1 MAGSRGPAVLHP
13 LFGRLARS
21 PRLARALLRLELP
34 PLEPGEHYLDATTLG
49 LLRAARGHVA
59 PGSRVLDVGTGS
71 AAVLALWLWR
81 QLGCEVTAT
90 ELAPHVAARARESV
104 RLNRS
109 PVRVVEGD
117 LLAGLGG
124 PFDHV
129 LCNPPYVP
137 TAAGRARGLPE
148 RLRSQWDG
156 GADGTE
162 VLARFL
168 ESFEREAGNAT
179 ALLGVNRLH
188 VPRELALQRIGERAG
203 LELVE
208 RLDAAWLPSDVYV
221 LARRPHGDAGAPDP
235 GA

>member
-1 MAGSRGPAVLHP
+1 MLRP
-13 LFGRLARS
+13 LFGRLTRS
-21 PRLARALLRLELP
+21 PRLAGALLRLELP
-34 PLEPGEHYLDATTLG
+34 PLEPGEHYLDATTLA
-49 LLRAARGHVA
+49 LLRAARRHVA

-81 QLGCEVTAT
+81 RLGCEVTAT

-109 PVRVVEGD
+109 PVRVVAGD

-129 LCNPPYVP
+129 LFNPPYVP
-137 TAAGRARGLPE
+137 TATGRARGLPG
-148 RLRSQWDG
+148 RYRSQWDG

-168 ESFEREAGNAT
+168 EGFEREGGDAT

-188 VPRELALQRIGERAG
+188 VPRALVLERIGERAG

-208 RLDAAWLPSDVYV
+208 RIDAAWLPSDVYL
-221 LARRPHGDAGAPDP
+221 LARRKGPSASASSPE
-235 GA
+235 A

>member
-1 MAGSRGPAVLHP
+1 MLRT

-21 PRLARALLRLELP
+21 RALAGRLLGLELP
-34 PLEPGEHYLDATTLG
+34 PLEAGEHYLDATTLA
-49 LLRAARGHVA
+49 LLRAARRHVV
-59 PGSRVLDVGTGS
+59 PGSRVLEVGTGC
-71 AAVLALWLWR
+71 AAVVALWLWR
-81 QLGCEVTAT
+81 RLGCEVTAT

-104 RLNRS
+104 RLDGA

-117 LLAGLGG
+117 LLAGLQG

-129 LCNPPYVP
+129 LFNPPYVP
-137 TAAGRARGLPE
+137 TAVGRARGLPE

-168 ESFEREAGNAT
+168 AAFEREGGDAT

-188 VPRELALQRIGERAG
+188 VPRAVALRCISERAG

-208 RLDAAWLPSDVYV
+208 RLDAPWLPSDVYV
-221 LARRPHGDAGAPDP
+221 LVRRKGPSASASSPE
-235 GA
+235 A